1 MFLENVLCANNSL
14 GRSINLLHAGEF
26 PITCIYINPLQT
38 EKKKEEKE
46 GRRRKRRKRGKG
58 GGRRRKGYL
67 FLFVLGI
74 EELLILRLERR
85 LSS

>member
-38 EKKKEEKE
+38 EKKRRRKKEGEGREEKEEKE
-46 GRRRKRRKRGKG
+46 EEEEEKDTSF
-58 GGRRRKGYL
+58 YL
-67 FLFVLGI
+67 FLVLK
-74 EELLILRLERR
+74 
-85 LSS
+85 SF